1 MQIETTY
8 GLGDTV
14 YTLVKRN
21 KVVACAVCTST
32 GKVTLGGEQFDCPK
46 CQGRTT
52 SEKEWRVEPGTVRL
66 VMARKC
72 DQACRTRYTIL
83 RGGVLVELDE
93 QKVYATQQL
102 AEAAIP
108 VA

>member
-21 KVVACAVCTST
+21 KVTSCTACGST

-46 CQGRTT
+46 CQGRIT
-52 SEKEWRVEPGTVRL
+52 SEKEWRVEPGTVQL

-72 DQACRTRYTIL
+72 EQQCRTRYTIL
-83 RGGVLVELDE
+83 RGGILVELDE
-93 QKVYATQQL
+93 PQVYATQQL
-102 AEAAIP
+102 ATDAIP
-108 VA
+108 IG

>member
-46 CQGRTT
+46 
-52 SEKEWRVEPGTVRL
+52 
-66 VMARKC
+66 
-72 DQACRTRYTIL
+72 
-83 RGGVLVELDE
+83 
-93 QKVYATQQL
+93 
-102 AEAAIP
+102 
-108 VA
+108 